1 MATSG
6 TTAFDLS
13 IDELIEEAYERC
25 GLELRTGYDL
35 DSAKRSLNI
44 MMAEWANRG
53 LNQWTI
59 EQRSFTTTKGTSDY
73 NLGTDIID
81 VTEAV
86 ITRDST
92 DIQLERISRSDYLF
106 TPTKTQQARPTQFFL
121 DRQIT
126 PNLKIWPTPSVKLF
140 PTPENSTDIIK
151 YNALTRIQDVG
162 DYTNNMEVVFRFIP
176 CLVSGLAYYLAMKRA
191 PEKVQLLKSIYDE
204 EFDRAAFEDIDSVSS
219 RFLPGRTIM

>member
-6 TTAFDLS
+6 TTAFDFR
-13 IDELIEEAYERC
+13 IDELIEEAFERC

-35 DSAKRSLNI
+35 DSARRSLNK
-44 MMAEWANRG
+44 MMADGANSG

-59 EQRSFTTTKGTSDY
+59 AERTFTTTKGTSSYSLD
-73 NLGTDIID
+73 TDLID
-81 VTEAV
+81 ITEAV
-86 ITRDST
+86 ITRNST
-92 DIQLERISRSDYLF
+92 DLQLERIGRSEYLF
-106 TPTKTQQARPTQFFL
+106 TPTKTQEARPTQFFL
-121 DRQIT
+121 DRQTT
-126 PNLKIWPTPSVKLF
+126 PVIKLF

-176 CLVSGLAYYLAMKRA
+176 CLVSGLAYYVAMKRA
-191 PEKVQLLKSIYDE
+191 PEKIALLKQVYDE

-219 RFLPGRTIM
+219 RFVPGRTII

>member
-6 TTAFDLS
+6 STGFDLT

-35 DSAKRSLNI
+35 DTARRSLNI
-44 MMAEWANRG
+44 MMADWANRG
-53 LNQWTI
+53 LSQWTV
-59 EQRSFTTTKGTSDY
+59 EQRSFTVTQGTSSYSLD
-73 NLGTDIID
+73 TDIID

-86 ITRDST
+86 VTRDST

-106 TPTKTQQARPTQFFL
+106 TPEKTLQARPNQFFL
-121 DRQIT
+121 DRQTT
-126 PNLKIWPTPSVKLF
+126 PAIKLF

-162 DYTNNMEVVFRFIP
+162 DYTNNMEIVFRFIP
-176 CLVSGLAYYLAMKRA
+176 CMVSGLAYYIAMKRA
-191 PEKVQLLKSIYDE
+191 PEKIQIMKQIYDE

-219 RFLPGRTIM
+219 RFLPNRTII

>member
-6 TTAFDLS
+6 TTTFDLT

-44 MMAEWANRG
+44 MMADWANRG
-53 LNQWTI
+53 LNQWTVA
-59 EQRSFTTTKGTSDY
+59 QRSFTTIKGTSDY
-73 NLGTDIID
+73 ALAADVVDI
-81 VTEAV
+81 TEAV

-92 DIQLERISRSDYLF
+92 DIQMERISRSDYLF
-106 TPTKTQQARPTQFFL
+106 TPTKTQEARPTQFFL
-121 DRQIT
+121 DRQTT
-126 PNLKIWPTPSVKLF
+126 PVVKLF
-140 PTPENSTDIIK
+140 PTPENSTDVIK
-151 YNALTRIQDVG
+151 YNVLTRIQDVG

-176 CLVSGLAYYLAMKRA
+176 CMVSGLAYYVALKRA

-219 RFLPGRTIM
+219 RFLPGRTSI

>member
-44 MMAEWANRG
+44 MMADWANRG

-73 NLGTDIID
+73 NLDTDIID

-86 ITRDST
+86 ITRDSCLLYT
-92 DIQLERISRSDYLF
+92 SPSPRDRTRSRM
-106 TPTKTQQARPTQFFL
+106 
-121 DRQIT
+121 
-126 PNLKIWPTPSVKLF
+126 PS
-140 PTPENSTDIIK
+140 S
-151 YNALTRIQDVG
+151 A
-162 DYTNNMEVVFRFIP
+162 
-176 CLVSGLAYYLAMKRA
+176 
-191 PEKVQLLKSIYDE
+191 
-204 EFDRAAFEDIDSVSS
+204 
-219 RFLPGRTIM
+219 

>member
-13 IDELIEEAYERC
+13 IDELIEEAFERC

-35 DSAKRSLNI
+35 DSARRSLNI
-44 MMAEWANRG
+44 MMADWANRG

-59 EQRSFTTTKGTSDY
+59 AERTFTTTKGTSSYSLD
-73 NLGTDIID
+73 TDLID
-81 VTEAV
+81 ITEAV
-86 ITRDST
+86 ITRNNT
-92 DIQLERISRSDYLF
+92 DLQLERIGRSEYLF
-106 TPTKTQQARPTQFFL
+106 TPTKTQEARPTQFFL
-121 DRQIT
+121 DRQTT
-126 PNLKIWPTPSVKLF
+126 PVIKLF
-140 PTPENSTDIIK
+140 PPPENSTDIIK

-176 CLVSGLAYYLAMKRA
+176 CLVSGLAYYVAMKRA
-191 PEKVQLLKSIYDE
+191 PEKIALLKQVYDE

-219 RFLPGRTIM
+219 RFVPGRTII

>member
-6 TTAFDLS
+6 STGFDLT

-35 DSAKRSLNI
+35 DTARRSLNI
-44 MMAEWANRG
+44 MMADWANRG
-53 LNQWTI
+53 LNQWTVA
-59 EQRSFTTTKGTSDY
+59 QRSFTVTQGTSSYSLD
-73 NLGTDIID
+73 TDIID

-86 ITRDST
+86 VTRGST

-106 TPTKTQQARPTQFFL
+106 TPEKTLQARPNQFFL
-121 DRQIT
+121 DRQTT
-126 PNLKIWPTPSVKLF
+126 PEIKLF

-162 DYTNNMEVVFRFIP
+162 DYTNNMEIVFRFIP
-176 CLVSGLAYYLAMKRA
+176 CMVAGLAYYLAMKRNPA
-191 PEKVQLLKSIYDE
+191 ALANLKTVYDE
-204 EFDRAAFEDIDSVSS
+204 EFNRAAFMDREGGSS
-219 RFLPGRTIM
+219 KFVGS